1 MCYVNHILIILKYM
15 LYTLLCIF
23 GFYIIYL
30 IISQYIF
37 IGRAV

>member
-1 MCYVNHILIILKYM
+1 MLCESHLNNSEIYV
-15 LYTLLCIF
+15 YTLLCIF